1 MTHNFTSSLNT
12 HDDDDD
18 KDDDNK
24 DDDDDS
30 GHADRGRRPV
40 LHLRDGAGDPVN
52 PRSWVHSQ
60 VRICHL
66 IQLPPTEAKLT
77 NFTLAPV
84 FTFTDLPIPLQ
95 GYQARQ
101 HSVGCSRPCQ
111 TVRFWA
117 LYWPEKVT
125 QVGGDDDQLTMTMTM
140 TISGLISIRISQ
152 MCHRPTSLAK
162 ALLLILSMLS
172 NITRPRLHL
181 HDFLFVFVSFTNI
194 KS

>member
-1 MTHNFTSSLNT
+1 MMLVMNRMMQCTNT
-12 HDDDDD
+12 ICNATWIQQNNKGIIRNDNNDSDDNDDDNDDSDDDDNDDDDDD

-84 FTFTDLPIPLQ
+84 FTFTDLL
-95 GYQARQ
+95 
-101 HSVGCSRPCQ
+101 
-111 TVRFWA
+111 
-117 LYWPEKVT
+117 
-125 QVGGDDDQLTMTMTM
+125 
-140 TISGLISIRISQ
+140 
-152 MCHRPTSLAK
+152 
-162 ALLLILSMLS
+162 
-172 NITRPRLHL
+172 
-181 HDFLFVFVSFTNI
+181 
-194 KS
+194 